1 MDSSSV
7 LALLLTLFLALCSA
21 LAFVLLYLRGPWQSA
36 GGLLQAGGVNGPHHA
51 HAHGAKSASATH
63 RAPTAASSH
72 AHAHA
77 DMSVGALA
85 HALGPAAQT
94 APPAPSPAQP
104 ALTADLA
111 LRGRK
116 AKKRGG
122 RVHVT
127 VGAGGGGAGVGGVSA
142 GGGRSSRAA
151 STHAPYVYPLDFLSA
166 APPVIVCLT
175 TIPSRV
181 HHIDKCLNSIKT
193 QNYPIAQMMLAIPE
207 ESRREHTKYRSDTR
221 PRRPSTSN
229 MREESVQRVT
239 RVAL

>member
-1 MDSSSV
+1 MDSPSA

-21 LAFVLLYLRGPWQSA
+21 LAFVLIYLRSPW
-36 GGLLQAGGVNGPHHA
+36 
-51 HAHGAKSASATH
+51 H
-63 RAPTAASSH
+63 RAAVAQPVGKTARTTPAPPLPMH
-72 AHAHA
+72 LELQQ
-77 DMSVGALA
+77 GTLA
-85 HALGPAAQT
+85 HALGPT
-94 APPAPSPAQP
+94 PTVAPPPPQP
-104 ALTADLA
+104 APLTAADLA

-127 VGAGGGGAGVGGVSA
+127 VAPSVST
-142 GGGRSSRAA
+142 GGGRSRTTSSA
-151 STHAPYVYPLDFLSA
+151 THAPYVYPLDFLSA

-207 ESRREHTKYRSDTR
+207 ESRREHTKYR
-221 PRRPSTSN
+221 
-229 MREESVQRVT
+229 
-239 RVAL
+239 